1 MKSAIGA
8 PKSLR
13 FLVMGRYSLL
23 AILSAISVFP
33 IIWLFLSSIKTQVD
47 LFARPPVLFFKP
59 TAQYYI
65 YCLETGFFGSYFV
78 NSLIVALFTTFFSII
93 IGGLGGYSLARF
105 RFCGDKFMAF
115 LILSFR
121 MLPAV
126 TLVIP
131 MYLLARKF
139 GLVNTKLSLIIA
151 YVAFNLPFVT
161 WMIRNYM
168 DNIPVE
174 VEEAAMTDGASR
186 ISTLVRITLPL
197 SLPGLFST
205 AIFCFLLSWNEFIF
219 ATSLTSSP
227 KAQTFP
233 VAVSGFIGCRG
244 IAWNALAAS
253 TCIMLLPPLL
263 FGIFAQRYIIRGFVP
278 GAIK

>member
-1 MKSAIGA
+1 MKRAIGS
-8 PKSLR
+8 PRSLR
-13 FLVMGRYSLL
+13 LLAIGRYSILTF
-23 AILSAISVFP
+23 LSAISLFP
-33 IIWLFLSSIKTQVD
+33 IIWLFISSIKKQVD
-47 LFARPPVLFFKP
+47 LLARPPVWFFKP

-65 YCLETGFFGSYFV
+65 YCLERGFFGNYFI
-78 NSLIVALFTTFFSII
+78 NSLIVALFTTFLSII

-105 RFCGDKFMAF
+105 RFYGDKFMAF
-115 LILSFR
+115 LILAFR

-161 WMIRNYM
+161 WMIRSYM

-186 ISTLVRITLPL
+186 IRTLVKITLPL

-244 IAWNALAAS
+244 IAWSALAAS

-263 FGIFAQRYIIRGFVP
+263 FGILAQRYIIKGFVP